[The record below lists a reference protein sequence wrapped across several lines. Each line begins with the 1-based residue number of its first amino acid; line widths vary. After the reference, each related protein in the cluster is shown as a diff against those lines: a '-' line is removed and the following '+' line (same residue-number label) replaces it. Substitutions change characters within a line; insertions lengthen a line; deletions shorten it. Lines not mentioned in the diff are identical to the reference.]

1 MHMTP
6 FILIIENNLINR
18 DLAGNTLEAAG
29 LDVRYASDALSGLTM
44 LTKIRP
50 ALILMGMALPKID
63 GLTLTRILKHDADT
77 NDLKI
82 VALIDFKSSEDFNRS
97 LLEFDGYI
105 TVPFEKTNFLKTV
118 KSLLETNTLI
128 ITKN

>member
-63 GLTLTRILKHDADT
+63 GLTLTRILKHDPDT

>member
-1 MHMTP
+1 MSP

-50 ALILMGMALPKID
+50 ALILMGLTLPKID
-63 GLTLTRILKHDADT
+63 GLTLTRILKNDADT

-82 VALIDFKSSEDFNRS
+82 VALVDFKSSDDFNRS

-105 TVPFEKTNFLKTV
+105 TIPFEKTNFLKTV
-118 KSLLETNTLI
+118 KILLDDNTLI
-128 ITKN
+128 ITKK